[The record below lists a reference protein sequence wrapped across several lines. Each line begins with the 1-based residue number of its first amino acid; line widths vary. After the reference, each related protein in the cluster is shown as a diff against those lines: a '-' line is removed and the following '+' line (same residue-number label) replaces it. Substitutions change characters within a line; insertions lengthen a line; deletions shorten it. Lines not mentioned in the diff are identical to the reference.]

1 MESHGPGRARRHG
14 RMARTSARGE
24 RGDPMARAAGGVD
37 ATMRRDP
44 TTITK
49 KKEGPDHRA
58 ILASPKIAN
67 RFELDGFR
75 GARKASGL

>member
-1 MESHGPGRARRHG
+1 
-14 RMARTSARGE
+14 
-24 RGDPMARAAGGVD
+24 
-37 ATMRRDP
+37 MRRDP